1 MSLINHAEELA
12 KQGAAGAKKI
22 GAVAKQQLMRPVD
35 KLTGDRLNTQRD
47 NSVADSQF
55 DMTCNAK
62 LSNTARIKNFND
74 GLSMADVK
82 TEFDMS
88 ATSNGEVVKLTS
100 DAGNELR

>member
-1 MSLINHAEELA
+1 
-12 KQGAAGAKKI
+12 
-22 GAVAKQQLMRPVD
+22 
-35 KLTGDRLNTQRD
+35 
-47 NSVADSQF
+47 
-55 DMTCNAK
+55 MTCNAK